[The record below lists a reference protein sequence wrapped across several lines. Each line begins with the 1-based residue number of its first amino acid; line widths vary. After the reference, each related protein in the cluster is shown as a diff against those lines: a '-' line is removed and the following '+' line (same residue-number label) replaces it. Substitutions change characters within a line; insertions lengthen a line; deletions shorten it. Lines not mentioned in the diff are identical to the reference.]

1 MLVPL
6 AVRGAAGA
14 LRKFTCRTPGCSL
27 LDDIRADK
35 GVVPGTPHERR
46 RTMPHILTT
55 ILTQVAV
62 ALLEAA
68 AVRLA
73 VQFWKVFG
81 TGGHP
86 AAAHA

>member
-1 MLVPL
+1 
-6 AVRGAAGA
+6 
-14 LRKFTCRTPGCSL
+14 
-27 LDDIRADK
+27 
-35 GVVPGTPHERR
+35 
-46 RTMPHILTT
+46 MPHIFTT

-68 AVRLA
+68 VVRLA
-73 VQFWKVFG
+73 VHLWKAFG